1 MDGSWSVLRSVLLCQ
16 NQNKPAPIA
25 GIFHNEKVIGAGFNL
40 LVQRGEEVEEEIEPL
55 DWLNCAGEKANLA
68 GEEVGIDQLT

>member
-1 MDGSWSVLRSVLLCQ
+1 M
-16 NQNKPAPIA
+16 
-25 GIFHNEKVIGAGFNL
+25 IGAGFNL

-55 DWLNCAGEKANLA
+55 DWLNCAGEKANMA

>member
-1 MDGSWSVLRSVLLCQ
+1 MECLAVSPTLSKLRRTT
-16 NQNKPAPIA
+16 PIA

-55 DWLNCAGEKANLA
+55 DWLNCAGQKANMA